1 MYKFCLNINRNIISM
16 KKFFDFQ
23 KFSETFLS
31 CNPCYYSMEL
41 TSKEIMELTS
51 KEIMKDRFK
60 RIDIFTKISRSIS
73 KSPENKVMTMNTN
86 LTSLTTYR

>member
-23 KFSETFLS
+23 KFSETFKLS
-31 CNPCYYSMEL
+31 CNPCYYSL
-41 TSKEIMELTS
+41 ELTS

-60 RIDIFTKISRSIS
+60 RIDIFTKISGSIS

>member
-31 CNPCYYSMEL
+31 CNPCYYSLEL
-41 TSKEIMELTS
+41 TSKG
-51 KEIMKDRFK
+51 IMKDRFK
-60 RIDIFTKISRSIS
+60 RIDIFTKISGSIS